1 MSDSVQ
7 DKIAVVGQGY
17 VGLPLAIAAANAS
30 FRVIGLDNNG
40 NKVANLNNFI
50 SDIEG
55 ISSDELKKITSKGNY
70 HATDDFSELAGAEII
85 LICVPTPLGNNGKPD
100 LKFLI
105 EATTEVAKNMSKG
118 TLVIIESTVAPGT
131 TRNMIVPLIKSES
144 KLGDENFTVA
154 FSPERV
160 DPLND
165 TWGIK
170 NTPKLLS
177 ALTEE
182 GYRLAFNFYSKFVNT
197 IIKCDSTEVAET
209 AKLLENSFRLINIS
223 FINEI
228 SIFCQKLGI
237 EVNQVIKAASTKPF
251 GFMPFY
257 PSIGIGGHCIP
268 VDPIYLATAAK
279 SIGVP
284 TRLIDLAHQINQEM
298 PGYFVGRAEE
308 KIGGLKDKK
317 VLVIGVSYKP
327 NMADVRETPVEALIL
342 GLRNKGAE
350 VFWHDDLV
358 KEWNDEKSVA
368 LSDVYDLAIIATPHA
383 FLDLTK
389 LGEVPILN
397 TRGSI

>member
-1 MSDSVQ
+1 MQ

-383 FLDLTK
+383 YLDLTK
-389 LGEVPILN
+389 LGDVPILN